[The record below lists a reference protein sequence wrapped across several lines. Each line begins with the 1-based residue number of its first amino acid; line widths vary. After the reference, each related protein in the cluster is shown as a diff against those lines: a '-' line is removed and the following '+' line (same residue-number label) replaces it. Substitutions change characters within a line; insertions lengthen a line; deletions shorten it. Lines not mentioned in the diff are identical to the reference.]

1 MSRRKLPEGWIEYAT
16 AVGSNIQRFRIQQ
29 GLSQEE
35 LAYAAGLSR
44 YALQLFE
51 RGGNDGHPAN
61 PQLSNI
67 MAIAQVLGVGLQD
80 LLPSD
85 WPEMSD
91 GAVVRKPK
99 PGSKVEP
106 EFKVGTELEGK
117 SASKFSDRITPEP
130 AVNFA
135 ASPKSM

>member
-1 MSRRKLPEGWIEYAT
+1 MSRRKLPEGWIDYAT
-16 AVGSNIQRFRIQQ
+16 AVGSNIQRFRVQQ

-51 RGGNDGHPAN
+51 RGGNDGRPAN

-91 GAVVRKPK
+91 GVVVRKPK
-99 PGSKVEP
+99 PEP
-106 EFKVGTELEGK
+106 KFEPKFEGK
-117 SASKFSDRITPEP
+117 SAAKSSGSSVPAP
-130 AVNFA
+130 AVNSA
-135 ASPKSM
+135 ASPQTR

>member
-1 MSRRKLPEGWIEYAT
+1 MSRRKLPEGWVDYAT
-16 AVGSNIQRFRIQQ
+16 AVGSNIQRFRVQQ

-35 LAYAAGLSR
+35 LTYAAGLSR

-51 RGGNDGHPAN
+51 RGGNDGRPAN

-91 GAVVRKPK
+91 GVVVRKPK
-99 PGSKVEP
+99 LESKP
-106 EFKVGTELEGK
+106 ESKAESKSEGK
-117 SASKFSDRITPEP
+117 PALIPGDGIASEP
-130 AVNFA
+130 AANFA
-135 ASPKSM
+135 ASPKSR

>member
-1 MSRRKLPEGWIEYAT
+1 MSRRKLPEGWVDYAT
-16 AVGSNIQRFRIQQ
+16 AVGSNIQRFRVQQ

-51 RGGNDGHPAN
+51 RGGNDGRPAN

-91 GAVVRKPK
+91 GVVVRKPK
-99 PGSKVEP
+99 PESKAES
-106 EFKVGTELEGK
+106 KSEGK
-117 SASKFSDRITPEP
+117 PALIPGDGISSEP
-130 AVNFA
+130 AANFA
-135 ASPKSM
+135 ASPKSR

>member
-1 MSRRKLPEGWIEYAT
+1 MSRRKLPEGWIDYAT
-16 AVGSNIQRFRIQQ
+16 AVGSNIQRFRVQQ

-51 RGGNDGHPAN
+51 RGGNDGRPAN

-91 GAVVRKPK
+91 GVVVRKPK
-99 PGSKVEP
+99 PEPKVES
-106 EFKVGTELEGK
+106 KTEEKPALIPG
-117 SASKFSDRITPEP
+117 DRIASEP
-130 AVNFA
+130 AANFA
-135 ASPKSM
+135 ASPKSR